1 MTMGSIV
8 MDHESFLFFLQTP
21 TFFPPYYFFFI
32 EREREYCGYVTWSSA
47 EATVMAGGMHVSCEE
62 SEGMARAQPAME
74 AASWE
79 ANSSSSV
86 PAGRLVRV
94 RSRTMSIVGGW
105 EPAGIYWKK
114 RGSNCSKRIIFSLW
128 RQLGNEIR
136 AQRGCVASVIGGF
149 QDPAGH
155 KQETSWDPFQP
166 KLYSD
171 ATTLYSAEL

>member
-1 MTMGSIV
+1 
-8 MDHESFLFFLQTP
+8 MDHESFLFFLQTSTTS

-32 EREREYCGYVTWSSA
+32 ERKREYCGYVTWSSA
-47 EATVMAGGMHVSCEE
+47 EAAVMAGGMHVSCEE
-62 SEGMARAQPAME
+62 SEGMARAQPATE
-74 AASWE
+74 ASSWE
-79 ANSSSSV
+79 ANCSSSV
-86 PAGRLVRV
+86 PAGRLVRA
-94 RSRTMSIVGGW
+94 RSRTMCIVGGW